1 MSNNHDV
8 DGVTWHNI
16 LSDAQRRVLGVIVI
30 CVVLFNN
37 IGTFA
42 DIQHDFLL
50 RLGALAMH

>member
-8 DGVTWHNI
+8 DGVTWYNI

-50 RLGALAMH
+50 RLGALSMH